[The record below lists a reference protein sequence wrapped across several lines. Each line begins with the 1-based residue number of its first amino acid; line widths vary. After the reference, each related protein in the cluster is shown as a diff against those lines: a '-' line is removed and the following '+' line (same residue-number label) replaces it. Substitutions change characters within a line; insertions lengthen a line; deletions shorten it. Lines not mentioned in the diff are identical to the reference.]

1 MGFPYGS
8 WTQAQKE
15 GRINATDLAIAD
27 FFGESWTNFAKYGLV
42 AISRLIMIFRDP
54 NGDPND
60 PVSSLPFRW
69 EPVSQ
74 EHPRRY
80 LSIKLNSEMRDPFQ
94 EGRSEFWL
102 KLKRHMR

>member
-1 MGFPYGS
+1 MVDF
-8 WTQAQKE
+8 KFNE
-15 GRINATDLAIAD
+15 DDLKMI
-27 FFGESWTNFAKYGLV
+27 EIMTKMWTNFAKYGLV
-42 AISRLIMIFRDP
+42 DISRLIMIFRDP

-80 LSIKLNSEMRDPFQ
+80 LSIKLNSEMKDPFQ